1 MKPNNLLKEYVR
13 IMRCVDIEDSVKQ
26 QIIRNCARH
35 GTLSKIR
42 AGKYRVIAVKKEKIS
57 N

>member
-13 IMRCVDIEDSVKQ
+13 IMRCVDIEDAVEQ